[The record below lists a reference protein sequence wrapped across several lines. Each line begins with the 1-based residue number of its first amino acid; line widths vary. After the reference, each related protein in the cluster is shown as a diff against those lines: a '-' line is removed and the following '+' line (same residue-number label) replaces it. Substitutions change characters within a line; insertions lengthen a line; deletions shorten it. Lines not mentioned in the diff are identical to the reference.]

1 MPRNGANPFDV
12 SLWADSLGLL
22 PVPALAGDPR
32 PRFVM
37 LNGPTGNFCLDLTE
51 ERGDNRATA
60 WSADVGHYVSV
71 YRNDIEVQRWDAL
84 PSAGERFSIDSV
96 VTKLPQFHNYLEKS
110 QPRYERSV
118 VPHVIRVFRM
128 LRSSLQLEAGLPALL
143 AFLAMLAAV
152 TDECPRHQLNL
163 ARWHLPVE

>member
-1 MPRNGANPFDV
+1 MPGNGASPFDV
-12 SLWADSLGLL
+12 TMWADSLGLL
-22 PVPALAGDPR
+22 PIPAFPDDDR

-51 ERGDNRATA
+51 ESADQRATA

-71 YRNDIEVQRWDAL
+71 FRSSIEVQRWDAL
-84 PSAGERFSIDSV
+84 ASAPERYSTESV
-96 VTKLPQFHNYLEKS
+96 LTKLLEFHNYLDRS

-118 VPHVIRVFRM
+118 VPHVIRIFRM
-128 LRSSLQLEAGLPALL
+128 LRSSLQLEEGAPALL

-152 TDECPRHQLNL
+152 T
-163 ARWHLPVE
+163 